1 MVIKKPYLM
10 IFWFLPI
17 FNGMKAVSY
26 AEIGI
31 TDYIR
36 YVQLCLVLLGLF
48 YLLIKSTNAR
58 LSFSVLFVL
67 LLLAINMLYS
77 DIREYQLVTYLM
89 GYGLMVHMLA
99 KKYPYEIWSQYY
111 FICIL
116 IGWFSLI
123 DFISFFILG
132 DFIISFRSPEPLAST
147 GMAVPRINTIFDEM
161 SHQAFFIM
169 PAAIFSLVYNS
180 KIRYLITAS
189 LLSTMSVAALVLF
202 LVALFAYMRK
212 KLLHNP
218 ISLVP
223 LIAIVFLTFF
233 LAIDFVN
240 SKLSSIFMYNNLI
253 TGEKTKSGSAESILL
268 GFEIL
273 RNIPLK
279 DLFVGYGFFGLGE
292 NIPQLLY
299 NSNLYSYF
307 STRGTFDDPKSI
319 GIVNLVLYFGLLQC
333 CLILVVLSKV
343 KKYVNDVWLYK
354 LAIFVAL
361 LSLLYTSHTV
371 EYLVHI
377 FFIFGLSW
385 ACTQSPSEEKFDRN
399 SKIISN

>member
-1 MVIKKPYLM
+1 
-10 IFWFLPI
+10 
-17 FNGMKAVSY
+17 MKNVSY

-31 TDYIR
+31 NDYIR
-36 YVQLCLVLLGLF
+36 YVQLGLVLSGLF
-48 YLLIKSTNAR
+48 YLLIKSTNVR
-58 LSFSVLFVL
+58 LSFSILFIL

-77 DIREYQLVTYLM
+77 DIREYQLVTFLM

-111 FICIL
+111 FICVV
-116 IGWFSLI
+116 IGWFSII

-132 DFIISFRSPEPLAST
+132 DFIISYRSPDALAST

-180 KIRYLITAS
+180 KTRYLITAS
-189 LLSTMSVAALVLF
+189 LLSTMSVAALSLF
-202 LVALFAYMRK
+202 LVALFIYMRK

-223 LIAIVFLTFF
+223 LIAIVFLFFF
-233 LAIDFVN
+233 LAIDFII
-240 SKLSSIFMYNNLI
+240 SKMGGIFVTDALI
-253 TGEKTKSGSAESILL
+253 TGEQTKSVSSASILL

-273 RNIPLK
+273 RNISLE
-279 DLFVGYGFFGLGE
+279 DLFLGYGFFGLAE
-292 NIPQLLY
+292 NIPKLLY

-307 STRGTFDDPKSI
+307 DMRESLDDPKSI
-319 GIVNLVLYFGLLQC
+319 GILNLVLYFGLLQC
-333 CLILVVLSKV
+333 GLIVVVLLKV
-343 KKYVNDVWLYK
+343 KKYANDAWLYK
-354 LAIFVAL
+354 LAIFATL
-361 LSLLYTSHTV
+361 LSLLYISHSV
-371 EYLVHI
+371 EYLVHM

-385 ACTQSPSEEKFDRN
+385 ACTQSPSEEIFDRN
-399 SKIISN
+399 SKTIFNKILTQ